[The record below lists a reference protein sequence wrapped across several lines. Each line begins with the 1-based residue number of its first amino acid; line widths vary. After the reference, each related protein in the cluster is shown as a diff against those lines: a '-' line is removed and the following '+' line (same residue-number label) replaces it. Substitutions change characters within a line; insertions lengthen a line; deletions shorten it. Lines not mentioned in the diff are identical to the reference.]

1 MSRQQQRDE
10 SHSDFARHLV
20 VDLQTAFR
28 LLPNVDAFIEDQEFS
43 SAVEAKKAMYSHL
56 VNQCNGQTNR
66 SFPCKSADQPV
77 EAYESE
83 LKAWLHEKASYK
95 VHKIHKK
102 RIEPSEQVDPMQ
114 TPSAADSMQKKH
126 REESNVR
133 CRDVNLIDPKDV
145 QYLCTKLQKLYAF
158 SEREIQQVPDLLE
171 NCQRHPKEF
180 LLRLKS
186 KAQQRSKQHRT
197 VKDFA
202 PQLRARI
209 AEGAAAVNRSPGVVP
224 AASRQTQAEAV
235 AVESGP
241 MHDTPTRQQVGNSPE
256 DTSAVGSPTSSVQKR
271 ATGADKVGGA
281 KRSSASL
288 EGDTSR
294 GAAKKQK
301 STQQVVDEQVEAMV
315 ASVLEGL
322 DQIKDAQ
329 RAVAPL
335 DDRASASLRQEIAKC
350 QAGIQHLE
358 SISLSP
364 DLIEPI
370 RAELIQLQEQEAA
383 LFEKER
389 GDMRRAAACFQQAL
403 HAKLRSKYGYLLD
416 VL

>member
-1 MSRQQQRDE
+1 M
-10 SHSDFARHLV
+10 
-20 VDLQTAFR
+20 DLQTAFR
-28 LLPNVDAFIEDQEFS
+28 LLPDVDAFIEAQEFS

-66 SFPCKSADQPV
+66 PFPSMSADQSV

-102 RIEPSEQVDPMQ
+102 RIEPSEHVDLMK
-114 TPSAADSMQKKH
+114 TPSAANSMQREH

-133 CRDVNLIDPKDV
+133 CRDVNLIDPNDV

-158 SEREIQQVPDLLE
+158 SEREIQQVPGLLE

-186 KAQQRSKQHRT
+186 KTQQRSKQHRT

-209 AEGAAAVNRSPGVVP
+209 AEGTAAVNESPGVDP

-241 MHDTPTRQQVGNSPE
+241 MHDTPTRQQVGNSPG
-256 DTSAVGSPTSSVQKR
+256 DISIVGSPIPSVQKR
-271 ATGADKVGGA
+271 ATGADKVGGT
-281 KRSSASL
+281 KRSSTGL
-288 EGDTSR
+288 EGESSK

-301 STQQVVDEQVEAMV
+301 TTQQVVDEQVEAMV
-315 ASVLEGL
+315 ASVLGGL
-322 DQIKDAQ
+322 EQIKRAH
-329 RAVAPL
+329 RAVARL

-358 SISLSP
+358 SISLNP
-364 DLIEPI
+364 DFIEPI
-370 RAELIQLQEQEAA
+370 RAELQQLQEQEAA
-383 LFEKER
+383 LFERER
-389 GDMRRAAACFQQAL
+389 GDMCRAAACFQQAL